1 MSLNKLLER
10 HMKEWNK
17 KREVRRS
24 YDLSATV
31 YDAQYS
37 EEQNAKI
44 EAALNHIPLKE
55 NHLALDVGCGTGL
68 LFEHI
73 GKSVKLLVGLD
84 ISSKILKEAKKRTK
98 SFQTVAL
105 ICADADSTPFPNGT
119 FNDVFAI
126 TLLQNM
132 PAPILTLCEMKRVS
146 KRHSI
151 IAVTGLKKEFS
162 LSAFTMLLVQAG
174 LKAFAIKT
182 DGQLKGYVA
191 VCRKI

>member
-1 MSLNKLLER
+1 
-10 HMKEWNK
+10 MKEWNK
-17 KREVRRS
+17 KREIRRS

-44 EAALNHIPLKE
+44 KAALSHIPLKKS
-55 NHLALDVGCGTGL
+55 HLALDVGCGTGIL
-68 LFEHI
+68 SEHI
-73 GKSVKLLVGLD
+73 GRSVKLLVGLD
-84 ISSKILKEAKKRTK
+84 ISSKILKEAKKRTQRFPK
-98 SFQTVAL
+98 IAL
-105 ICADADSTPFPNGT
+105 VCADADSTPFPNGM
-119 FNDVFAI
+119 FDDVFAI

-132 PAPILTLCEMKRVS
+132 PDPVLTLREMKRVS

-162 LSAFTMLLVQAG
+162 LSTFTRLLAQAG

-182 DGQLKGYVA
+182 DDQLKGYVA